1 MPPRPFFQRQDRD
14 KQLEL
19 EQWCPA
25 WRTNLSL
32 RSPSPFLGDIYR
44 PAEPSSSR
52 GSPAATLDRDSDQY
66 TDQLSSEKL
75 LFAVNETNTESHK
88 GMGTEGWAVEHSVL
102 NGTSSLDP
110 PLSARVSVEEEQ
122 KDSMCQRWQVTP
134 RTPCLPD
141 MTGLTPVW
149 HSLWQHPQTR
159 QNPSTGKGRGHEV
172 PP

>member
-32 RSPSPFLGDIYR
+32 RSPLPFLGDIYR

-52 GSPAATLDRDSDQY
+52 GSPAATLGRDSDQY

-75 LFAVNETNTESHK
+75 LFAVNEINTESHK
-88 GMGTEGWAVEHSVL
+88 GMETGGTDSGALSPKWDVFIRPLLSVL
-102 NGTSSLDP
+102 G
-110 PLSARVSVEEEQ
+110 SVW
-122 KDSMCQRWQVTP
+122 KRNRKILCAS
-134 RTPCLPD
+134 
-141 MTGLTPVW
+141 G
-149 HSLWQHPQTR
+149 
-159 QNPSTGKGRGHEV
+159 GR
-172 PP
+172 